1 MFTAFTPV
9 LHAFFSVNKNYSVL
23 AFVLL
28 SLLLSVLVSVLLT
41 NLDLGIS
48 IFSFLY
54 ASSTASLIQFAY
66 ASHLPG
72 ANVYRLHQN
81 THHDPHLQHTSRSD
95 MYDHFLLQIFLS
107 CCCFPLRTYH
117 AESGLLSETM
127 AYPSLSSPEYLQVH
141 H

>member
-23 AFVLL
+23 VSVLL

-66 ASHLPG
+66 AFAP
-72 ANVYRLHQN
+72 
-81 THHDPHLQHTSRSD
+81 
-95 MYDHFLLQIFLS
+95 
-107 CCCFPLRTYH
+107 
-117 AESGLLSETM
+117 AESKCV
-127 AYPSLSSPEYLQVH
+127 SSASKYSS
-141 H
+141 